1 MGAGLDWYSRWF
13 DAASAVRGEA
23 SVTYTAFPNFP
34 GIPKRMFET
43 IPEAK
48 LLYIVRDPIDRIVS
62 DYVHRFSEGQE
73 ARPIS

>member
-1 MGAGLDWYSRWF
+1 M
-13 DAASAVRGEA
+13 VRRRKCGTRR
-23 SVTYTAFPNFP
+23 SIRHVYGVPKFS